1 MQNSRLKDVVPMS
14 VEEALAMPE
23 FGVQQYIAAQV
34 QYSPKA
40 VERLVRIPEQDGN
53 PVFDRNE
60 WIYEHLK

>member
-1 MQNSRLKDVVPMS
+1 ML
-14 VEEALAMPE
+14 EAL
-23 FGVQQYIAAQV
+23 QV
-34 QYSPKA
+34 GGFEYDSPKA